1 MTSRNATKPVEVVA
15 PAIPADAAFGN
26 VINAARDAAVIQEQ
40 ALASQRAARIGQ
52 HERDLA
58 RLHAAFDVDLA
69 SLDDQLNR
77 QVHIINAADAALASL
92 TEAHKPAESNITRI
106 AAE

>member
-1 MTSRNATKPVEVVA
+1 MSTRTKPVEVSA
-15 PAIPADAAFGN
+15 PAIPADEAFGN
-26 VINAARDAAVIQEQ
+26 IINAKRDAAIVQEQ
-40 ALASQRAARIGQ
+40 ALASQKAARIGQ

-58 RLHAAFDVDLA
+58 RLHAAFDTDIA

-77 QVHIINAADAALASL
+77 QVNIITAADAALGAL
-92 TEAHKPAESNITRI
+92 TDAHKASNVVKI

>member
-1 MTSRNATKPVEVVA
+1 MTARKAEKPVEVVA
-15 PAIPADAAFGN
+15 PAIPADEAFGN
-26 VINAARDAAVIQEQ
+26 IINAQRDTAVVEDQ

-77 QVHIINAADAALASL
+77 QVNIITAADAALMAL
-92 TEAHKPAESNITRI
+92 TEASQPSNVVKI